1 MLRVYAGSVEGP
13 MGFGQKGG
21 NATCSL
27 GKGGGGGNGGGEAQ
41 KLRKKKIARKKWG

>member
-27 GKGGGGGNGGGEAQ
+27 GKGGGGVMEVGKHRN
-41 KLRKKKIARKKWG
+41 

>member
-27 GKGGGGGNGGGEAQ
+27 GKGGGNGGGEAQ